1 MGKLFRAIV
10 LVAGIGALMS
20 AGGLVT
26 VAPAQD
32 KKDKDA
38 KKDKK
43 DAKATKEEI
52 GATEVYKAKD
62 GWRFRIK
69 DTTTDKSVAIG
80 VVGYDTKE
88 EALAKLDF
96 VKTTLT
102 KGKVDVLKEEKK

>member
-10 LVAGIGALMS
+10 LVAGIGALIS

-32 KKDKDA
+32 KKDKDT

-43 DAKATKEEI
+43 DTKATKEEI
-52 GATEVYKAKD
+52 GVTEVYKAKD

-69 DTTTDKSVAIG
+69 NAEGKSVAIG
-80 VVGYDTKE
+80 TVGQDTKE
-88 EALAKLDF
+88 EALQIVEF
-96 VKTTLT
+96 VKTTLA